1 MVLRRL
7 RQKVRGFFWVS
18 EETTTI
24 VESKYLNPAKLRYSN
39 TKVHVEVKTEWCSE
53 KTKNGKKAKTKNGKK
68 KNGKPHEKTNP

>member
-7 RQKVRGFFWVS
+7 RQKVRGFFWVL

-39 TKVHVEVKTEWCSE
+39 TKLYVEVKKKMVFKEDEEWE
-53 KTKNGKKAKTKNGKK
+53 EG
-68 KNGKPHEKTNP
+68 EDEEWEEEEW